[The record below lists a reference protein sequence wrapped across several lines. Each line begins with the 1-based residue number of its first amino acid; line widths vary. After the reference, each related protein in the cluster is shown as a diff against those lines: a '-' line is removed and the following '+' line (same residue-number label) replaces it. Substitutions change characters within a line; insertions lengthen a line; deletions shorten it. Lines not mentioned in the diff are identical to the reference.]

1 MDVTLLVSAI
11 FGLMVI
17 TNVVTQV
24 LKSLTYDKIPTNLL
38 ACLVAFIVTAA
49 AGFIYVSINSVTI
62 VPWMIVAAIG
72 LAFFVAFAA
81 MFGFDK
87 LRELIDQWV
96 NIKKN
101 K

>member
-1 MDVTLLVSAI
+1 MDTTVLLGVI
-11 FGLMVI
+11 FALMVI

-24 LKSLTYDKIPTNLL
+24 LKSITYDKIPTNLL
-38 ACLVAFIVTAA
+38 ACIVAFVVTAA
-49 AGFIYVSINSVTI
+49 AGFIYVSVKYIVI

-72 LAFFVAFAA
+72 LAFFVAFSA

-87 LRELIDQWV
+87 LKEMIEQWAQ
-96 NIKKN
+96 IRRN